1 MCGVFGY
8 VGAETD
14 VGETVLSALKTLE
27 YRGYDSWGVA
37 VAASTGMVVEKE
49 PGRINGVHKAFPRT
63 RSGIGHTRWA
73 THGRVTAENAHPHV
87 DEAGRIAVVHNGII
101 ENHAPLRAELLARGH
116 SFSSETDSEVVVHL
130 VEEALERGDSLAR
143 AVASVF
149 ERLEGY
155 NAVVVLDRTSDQF
168 AAAKRVSPLVIGRG
182 ATSSTIASDA
192 VAMHGHADELIYLD
206 DEQLAVLT
214 ANGIEVLD
222 RASLAPSSPYV
233 VPIQAADSDI
243 ELGPHP
249 HFMAKEMSE
258 QPRSL
263 RRLAQEARDEIK
275 ALAAA
280 VRGADRVLLVG
291 CGTAAN
297 AALAGSYIFS
307 SICGREASL
316 VPASEFRYRS
326 AFLDERTLVIAI
338 SQSGETI
345 DVLEAVHE
353 AQRRGAQVAAIV
365 NTPNS
370 SLDRLVRTSVHLRA
384 GVEQCVL
391 ATKSYTAML
400 ATLLLT
406 ACELSGDWNA
416 GAHAVTHAADTIEA
430 MLSGN
435 LPDQLRELGAYVAS
449 REHMF
454 PIGRGVHYASALE
467 AALKIK
473 EVSYVH
479 AEGFAAGELKHGVI
493 ALIEPGTPC
502 LVFAATGE
510 TRTDVL
516 TGAAELRSR
525 GGYMIGVGS
534 ESDPAFDAFVRVP
547 ESGIANVIVEA
558 LPGQLLGYFAA
569 LARGND
575 PDRPRNLAKSVT
587 VK

>member
-8 VGAETD
+8 VGTETD
-14 VGETVLSALKTLE
+14 VGATILTALKTLE

-37 VAASTGMVVEKE
+37 VSGQDAMVLDKE
-49 PGRINGVHKAFPRT
+49 PGRINGRHKGFPRS

-73 THGRVTAENAHPHV
+73 THGGVTAANAHPHV

-101 ENHAPLRAELLARGH
+101 ENYVTLKNDLLDRGH
-116 SFSSETDSEVVVHL
+116 VFASDTDSEVVVHL
-130 VEEALERGDSLAR
+130 VEEALDGGSSLAQ
-143 AVASVF
+143 AVAAVF
-149 ERLEGY
+149 EMLEGY
-155 NAVVVLDRTSDQF
+155 NAVVVLERSTEQF

-182 ATSSTIASDA
+182 TSASTIASDA
-192 VAMHGHADELIYLD
+192 VAMHGHADELIYLED
-206 DEQLAVLT
+206 DQIAILSAT
-214 ANGIEVLD
+214 GIDVLD
-222 RASLAPSSPYV
+222 RVTLEPSSAYV
-233 VPIQAADSDI
+233 VPIHEADNDVD
-243 ELGPHP
+243 LGSHP

-263 RRLAQEARDEIK
+263 RRLVQEAHNEIK

-280 VRGADRVLLVG
+280 AIAADRILLVG

-307 SICGREASL
+307 DLCGREANL

-326 AFLDERTLVIAI
+326 SFLDERTLVIAI

-345 DVLEAVHE
+345 DVIEAVHD
-353 AQRRGAQVAAIV
+353 ALKRGAQVAAIV

-370 SLDRLVRTSVHLRA
+370 TLDRLVDTSVHLRS

-406 ACELSGDWNA
+406 ACEMNDSWDA
-416 GAHAVTHAADTIEA
+416 GAYAVARAADTIESLLA
-430 MLSGN
+430 SE
-435 LPDQLRELGAYVAS
+435 LPMQLRDLGGYVAS

-454 PIGRGVHYASALE
+454 PIGRGVHFASSLE

-502 LVFAATGE
+502 LVFAATDL

-516 TGAAELRSR
+516 SGAAELSSR
-525 GGYMIGVGS
+525 GAFMIGVGS
-534 ESDPAFDAFVRVP
+534 ESDPSFDAFVNVP
-547 ESGIANVIVEA
+547 ECGMANVIVEA
-558 LPGQLLGYFAA
+558 LPGQLLGYYAA

>member
-8 VGAETD
+8 IGDETD
-14 VGETVLSALKTLE
+14 VGATVLTALKTLE

-37 VAASTGMVVEKE
+37 VAAADGMLIDKE
-49 PGRINGVHKAFPRT
+49 PGRINGTHKGFPHS

-73 THGRVTAENAHPHV
+73 THGGVTAENAHPHI
-87 DEAGRIAVVHNGII
+87 DEAARIAVVHNGII
-101 ENHAPLRAELLARGH
+101 ENHGVLKAELLERGH
-116 SFSSETDSEVVVHL
+116 TFSSETDSEVVVHL
-130 VEEALERGDSLAR
+130 VEEALAQGDSLAR
-143 AVASVF
+143 AVSTVF
-149 ERLEGY
+149 EMLQGY
-155 NAVVVLDRTSDQF
+155 NAVVVLDRESEQF
-168 AAAKRVSPLVIGRG
+168 AAAKRVSPLVLGRG
-182 ATSSTIASDA
+182 ANASTIASDA

-206 DEQLAVLT
+206 DDQLAILT
-214 ANGIEVLD
+214 ATGIDVLD
-222 RASLAPSSPYV
+222 RVSLEPSAPFV
-233 VPIQAADSDI
+233 VPIHAADNDI
-243 ELGPHP
+243 DLGAHP
-249 HFMAKEMSE
+249 HFMVKEMSE
-258 QPRSL
+258 QPRAL
-263 RRLAQEARDEIK
+263 RRLALEAQEEIK

-280 VRGADRVLLVG
+280 VCDADRILLVG

-297 AALAGSYIFS
+297 AALAGSYVFS
-307 SICGREASL
+307 ELCGREANL
-316 VPASEFRYRS
+316 IPASEFRYRS
-326 AFLDERTLVIAI
+326 SFLDERTLVIAI

-345 DVLEAVHE
+345 DVLEAVHD
-353 AQRRGAQVAAIV
+353 AQKRGARVAAIV

-370 SLDRLVRTSVHLRA
+370 SLDRLVQTSVHLRA

-400 ATLLLT
+400 ATLILT
-406 ACELSGDWNA
+406 ACEVSGAWDA
-416 GAHAVTHAADTIEA
+416 GAYAVARAADTIEA
-430 MLSGN
+430 MLSSDM
-435 LPDQLRELGAYVAS
+435 PEQLQQLGGYVAS

-502 LVFAATGE
+502 LVFAASDL

-516 TGAAELRSR
+516 SGAAELRSR

-534 ESDPAFDAFVRVP
+534 EPDATFDAFVTVP
-547 ESGIANVIVEA
+547 ECGIANVIVEA
-558 LPGQLLGYFAA
+558 LPGQLLGYYAA
-569 LARGND
+569 LTRGND

>member
-8 VGAETD
+8 VGTETN
-14 VGETVLSALKTLE
+14 VGETVLAALKTLE

-37 VAASTGMVVEKE
+37 VAGNDGMVVDKE
-49 PGRINGVHKAFPRT
+49 PGRINGTHKTFPSA

-73 THGRVTAENAHPHV
+73 THGGVTAQNAHPHV

-101 ENHAPLRAELLARGH
+101 ENHASLRSELVDRGH
-116 SFSSETDSEVVVHL
+116 VFASETDSEVVVHL
-130 VEEALERGDSLAR
+130 VEEALDRGDSLAQ
-143 AVASVF
+143 AVAGVF
-149 ERLEGY
+149 ALLEGY
-155 NAVVVLDRTSDQF
+155 NAVVVLDRTTEQF
-168 AAAKRVSPLVIGRG
+168 AAAKHVSPLVIGRG
-182 ATSSTIASDA
+182 TNATTIASDA

-206 DEQLAVLT
+206 DEQLAILT
-214 ANGIEVLD
+214 ATGIDVLD
-222 RASLAPSSPYV
+222 RVSLQPSAPYV
-233 VPIQAADSDI
+233 VPIQAADNDI
-243 ELGPHP
+243 DLGHHP

-263 RRLAQEARDEIK
+263 RRLVRESQEEIR

-280 VRGADRVLLVG
+280 GRDAERILLVG

-307 SICGREASL
+307 DLCGREANL
-316 VPASEFRYRS
+316 IPASEFRYRS
-326 AFLDERTLVIAI
+326 AFLDERTLVVAI

-353 AQRRGAQVAAIV
+353 AQRRGARVAAIV

-370 SLDRLVRTSVHLRA
+370 SLDRLVETSVHLRS

-400 ATLLLT
+400 ATLILT
-406 ACELSGDWNA
+406 ACEVNNDWDA
-416 GAHAVTHAADTIEA
+416 GAQAVARAADTIEA
-430 MLSGN
+430 ILGSD
-435 LPDQLRELGAYVAS
+435 LPEQLRELGGYVAS

-493 ALIEPGTPC
+493 ALVEPGTPC
-502 LVFAATGE
+502 LVFSPSDL

-516 TGAAELRSR
+516 SGAAELRSR
-525 GGYMIGVGS
+525 GGYMVGVGS
-534 ESDPAFDAFVRVP
+534 QPDPTFDVFISVP

-558 LPGQLLGYFAA
+558 LPGQLLGYYAA
-569 LARGND
+569 LTRGND

>member
-8 VGAETD
+8 VGIETN
-14 VGETVLSALKTLE
+14 VGATVLSALKTLE

-37 VAASTGMVVEKE
+37 VAAPDGMVVDKE
-49 PGRINGVHKAFPRT
+49 PGRINGSHHQFPEA

-73 THGRVTAENAHPHV
+73 THGGVTAENAHPHV

-101 ENHAPLRAELLARGH
+101 ENHAVLKAELLDRGH
-116 SFSSETDSEVVVHL
+116 AFASETDSEVVVHL
-130 VEEALERGDSLAR
+130 VEEALDRGDSLAR

-149 ERLEGY
+149 EQLEGY
-155 NAVVVLDRTSDQF
+155 NAIVVLDRTSEQF

-182 ATSSTIASDA
+182 TTASTIASDA

-206 DEQLAVLT
+206 DDQLAILSAT
-214 ANGIEVLD
+214 GIDVLD
-222 RASLAPSSPYV
+222 RTSLEPSTPFV
-233 VPIQAADSDI
+233 VPIQAADNDI
-243 ELGPHP
+243 ELGPYP
-249 HFMAKEMSE
+249 HFMAKEMAE
-258 QPRSL
+258 QPRAL
-263 RRLAQEARDEIK
+263 RRLVQEAQDEVR

-280 VRGADRVLLVG
+280 VRAADRILLVG

-307 SICGREASL
+307 QISGREANL

-326 AFLDERTLVIAI
+326 SYLDERTLVIAI

-353 AQRRGAQVAAIV
+353 AQKRGARVAAIV

-370 SLDRLVRTSVHLRA
+370 SLDRLVETTVHLRA

-400 ATLLLT
+400 ATLIMT
-406 ACELSGDWNA
+406 ACELTGDWDT
-416 GAHAVTHAADTIEA
+416 GAHSVAQAADTIEA
-430 MLSGN
+430 MLSSDV
-435 LPDQLRELGAYVAS
+435 PQQLRELGGYVAS
-449 REHMF
+449 KEHMF

-493 ALIEPGTPC
+493 ALIEDGTPC
-502 LVFAATGE
+502 LVFAASDITH
-510 TRTDVL
+510 TDVL
-516 TGAAELRSR
+516 SGAAELRSR

-534 ESDPAFDAFVRVP
+534 EPDPTFDEFVMVP

-569 LARGND
+569 LTRGND

>member
-8 VGAETD
+8 IGAESD
-14 VGETVLSALKTLE
+14 VGKTVLDALKTLE

-37 VAASTGMVVEKE
+37 VAAPDGMIVDKE
-49 PGRINGVHKAFPRT
+49 PGRINGTHRAFPRS

-73 THGRVTAENAHPHV
+73 THGGVTAANAHPHV
-87 DEAGRIAVVHNGII
+87 DESRRIAVVHNGII
-101 ENHAPLRAELLARGH
+101 ENYSALKAGLQERGH
-116 SFSSETDSEVVVHL
+116 TFASETDSEVVVHL
-130 VEEALERGDSLAR
+130 VEEALARGESLPN
-143 AVASVF
+143 AVAGVF
-149 ERLEGY
+149 DMLEGY
-155 NAVVVLDRTSDQF
+155 NAVVVLDQSSEQF

-182 ATSSTIASDA
+182 AHASTIASDA
-192 VAMHGHADELIYLD
+192 VAMHGHADELIYLED
-206 DEQLAVLT
+206 NQLAVLT
-214 ANGIEVLD
+214 ATGIEVLD
-222 RASLAPSSPYV
+222 RASLEPSEPFV
-233 VPIQAADSDI
+233 VPIQAAGNDI
-243 ELGPHP
+243 ELGPHA

-258 QPRSL
+258 QPRTL
-263 RRLAQEARDEIK
+263 RRLVREAHAEIT
-275 ALAAA
+275 ALADA
-280 VRGADRVLLVG
+280 VRAADRVLLVG

-307 SICGREASL
+307 ELCGREVNL

-345 DVLEAVHE
+345 DVLEAVHD
-353 AQRRGAQVAAIV
+353 ALRKGARVAAIV

-370 SLDRLVRTSVHLRA
+370 SLDRLVDISVHLRA

-400 ATLLLT
+400 ATLILT
-406 ACELSGDWNA
+406 ASEMTGEWDA
-416 GAHAVTHAADTIEA
+416 GAHAVAQAADSIEA
-430 MLSGN
+430 MLGGEM
-435 LPDQLRELGAYVAS
+435 PDLLRTLGGYVAS

-502 LVFAATGE
+502 LVFAASDL

-516 TGAAELRSR
+516 SGAAELRSR

-534 ESDPAFDAFVRVP
+534 ETDSSFDLFVAVP
-547 ESGIANVIVEA
+547 ESGPANVIVEA
-558 LPGQLLGYFAA
+558 LPGQLLGYYAA

>member
-14 VGETVLSALKTLE
+14 VGEAVLTALKTLE

-37 VAASTGMVVEKE
+37 VATQDEMLVEKE
-49 PGRINGVHKAFPRT
+49 PGRIVATQMNFPQA

-73 THGRVTAENAHPHV
+73 THGGVTAANAHPHV
-87 DEAGRIAVVHNGII
+87 DEAKRIAVVHNGII
-101 ENHAPLRAELLARGH
+101 ENYSVLKAALIERGH
-116 SFSSETDSEVVVHL
+116 AFASETDSEVVVHL
-130 VEEALERGDSLAR
+130 VEEALERGDSLER
-143 AVASVF
+143 AVSSVF
-149 ERLEGY
+149 EMLAGY
-155 NAVVVLDRTSDQF
+155 NAVVVLDRDSEKF
-168 AAAKRVSPLVIGRG
+168 VAAKRVSPLVIGRG

-206 DEQLAVLT
+206 DEQLAILT
-214 ANGIEVLD
+214 ATGIDVLD
-222 RASLAPSSPYV
+222 RVTLEPSVPFV
-233 VPIQAADSDI
+233 VPLQAADNDI
-243 ELGPHP
+243 DLGPHP

-263 RRLAQEARDEIK
+263 RRLVLEGREEIS
-275 ALAAA
+275 ALAGA
-280 VRGADRVLLVG
+280 VRDADRILLVG

-307 SICGREASL
+307 ELCGREANL
-316 VPASEFRYRS
+316 IPASEFRYRS
-326 AFLDERTLVIAI
+326 AYLDERTLVVAI

-353 AQRRGAQVAAIV
+353 AQKRGARVAAIV
-365 NTPNS
+365 NTANS
-370 SLDRLVRTSVHLRA
+370 SLDREVSTAVHLRS
-384 GVEQCVL
+384 GTEQCVL

-400 ATLLLT
+400 ATLILT
-406 ACELSGDWNA
+406 ACEVNDDWDSGA
-416 GAHAVTHAADTIEA
+416 QAVTRAADTIEA
-430 MLSGN
+430 MLSSDT
-435 LPDQLRELGAYVAS
+435 LPQLQELAGYVAS
-449 REHMF
+449 RDHMF

-502 LVFAATGE
+502 FVFAASDI

-516 TGAAELRSR
+516 SGAAELRSR

-534 ESDPAFDAFVRVP
+534 EPDATFDAFITVP
-547 ESGIANVIVEA
+547 ENGIANVIVES
-558 LPGQLLGYFAA
+558 LPGQLLGYYTA